1 MLKIAHI
8 AKPVGGVG
16 VYLNLLT
23 KYLDKDKFEHILLYN
38 EDEIKLKSNDF
49 KRLYSIPI
57 VREIRFFTDIKC
69 LITIIR
75 CLKVVK
81 PDRVHCHSAKA
92 GILGRI
98 AGAYLKIPT
107 YYTPHAYSYLS
118 TDKSFKRKLFKSIEK
133 IFRFFPAKTIACSPS
148 EYDRTINDLNF
159 SKEKVR
165 LWNNSIEDNP
175 STKPSEILKNLPEN
189 FICSIGRPS
198 YQKHTELLVK
208 AVIEAKQ
215 QQKDIHLVILGV
227 GFYAPS
233 CNGIKKMIEE
243 YSLANNITLV
253 SWLEREETLA
263 ILKKSKIYISTSR
276 YEGLPYVVIEALSL
290 SKPCIVTNVDGN
302 KDLVQHAHN
311 GYLVEANETEIVDKI
326 IEILN
331 NEALAQ
337 KMSNNSRSLFEENFN
352 IEKNIKKLA
361 QIYFE

>member
-8 AKPVGGVG
+8 AKPTGGVG

-38 EDEIKLKSNDF
+38 EDEIELKSNTF
-49 KRLYSIPI
+49 KRLYNIPI
-57 VREIRFFTDIKC
+57 IREIRFFTDIKC
-69 LITIIR
+69 LIAIIKH
-75 CLKVVK
+75 LKVVK
-81 PDRVHCHSAKA
+81 PDRIHCHSAKA

-118 TDKSFKRKLFKSIEK
+118 ADTSFKRKLFKSIEK

-148 EYDRTINDLNF
+148 EYHRTINDLNF

-165 LWNNSIEDNP
+165 LWNNSIEDNLN
-175 STKPSEILKNLPEN
+175 TKPSELLKKIPEN

-198 YQKHTELLVK
+198 YQKNTELLVK
-208 AVIEAKQ
+208 AIIEAKK

-233 CNGIKKMIEE
+233 YNHIKKMIAECG
-243 YSLANNITLV
+243 LVNNITLV
-253 SWLEREETLA
+253 SWLEREESLA
-263 ILKKSKIYISTSR
+263 ILKNSKIYISTSR
-276 YEGLPYVVIEALSL
+276 YEGLPYAVIEALAL
-290 SKPCIVTNVDGN
+290 EKPCIVTNVDGN
-302 KDLVQHAHN
+302 KDLVQQTYN
-311 GYLVEANETEIVDKI
+311 GYLVEANAPEIADKI
-326 IEILN
+326 IEILS

-337 KMSNNSRSLFEENFN
+337 KMGRNSRSLFEKNFN

-361 QIYFE
+361 QLYFE